1 MKGNQFLKRFS
12 FVRNLGLTKE
22 ELKWLQVQVEKVED
36 GRRYGLLLEFMFILE
51 EESKSVALRWLADI
65 ANDAEAVALMAEEV
79 DG

>member
-1 MKGNQFLKRFS
+1 MKGNPFLKRFS
-12 FVRNLGLTKE
+12 FVRHLGLTNE
-22 ELKWLQVQVEKVED
+22 ELKWLQVQVEKVDD

-51 EESKSVALRWLADI
+51 EESKPVALRWLADI

>member
-1 MKGNQFLKRFS
+1 MKGNPFLKRFS

-36 GRRYGLLLEFMFILE
+36 GRRYGRLLEFMFILE
-51 EESKSVALRWLADI
+51 EDSKSVALRWLADI
-65 ANDAEAVALMAEEV
+65 ANDAEAVALMVEEV